1 MRSGWHW
8 RNDILRK
15 QFSQIF
21 LSAVCG
27 CVASLLAFKA
37 DGFQAISVI
46 DDAKQIVT
54 LQQPAQR
61 IIALAPSLTE
71 LAYAAGAG
79 DKLVAVSAY
88 SDYPSSAKKLP
99 QVSDAAGV
107 SFEALLALKP
117 DLVLA
122 WKSGNRASD
131 LERIRGFGIPVFAL
145 EIEHMNDVPRALRNI
160 GVLAGL
166 TNPGE
171 RAAVEFEQKIAALRK
186 VSSAKSKISVFFEIS
201 REPLMT
207 VNRDHAISEVIRL
220 CGGVNVFADVT
231 PLVFVAP
238 LEELFRKQP
247 NTIIYT
253 VSEKR
258 EESPWPRY
266 RGLMA
271 WDAKRIYRVA
281 SDPILRAGPRLAEGA
296 AQVCAAL
303 DQARQSLIKNETP
316 SSAGVSKQ

>member
-1 MRSGWHW
+1 MRSGRRW
-8 RNDILRK
+8 RSDTLCK

-21 LSAVCG
+21 VSAVYG
-27 CVASLLAFKA
+27 CVASLLALNA
-37 DGFQAISVI
+37 HGFQAVSAA
-46 DDAKQIVT
+46 DDAKQIVA

-71 LAYAAGAG
+71 LAFAAGAG

-99 QVSDAAGV
+99 QVADAAGV

-145 EIEHMNDVPRALRNI
+145 EIEHMNDVPRALRSI
-160 GVLAGL
+160 GLLAGVAE
-166 TNPGE
+166 TGA
-171 RAAVEFEQKIAALRK
+171 RAALEYEQKITALRIANA
-186 VSSAKSKISVFFEIS
+186 AKSKVSVFFEIS

-207 VNRDHAISEVIRL
+207 VNRDHIISEVIRL

-231 PLVFVAP
+231 PLAFVAP

-253 VSEKR
+253 AAEKR
-258 EESPWPRY
+258 EGSPWPRY

-303 DQARQSLIKNETP
+303 DQARQSFTK
-316 SSAGVSKQ
+316 K

>member
-1 MRSGWHW
+1 MSAVYGCAA
-8 RNDILRK
+8 
-15 QFSQIF
+15 S
-21 LSAVCG
+21 LSA
-27 CVASLLAFKA
+27 FTA
-37 DGFQAISVI
+37 DGFQAISAV
-46 DDAKQIVT
+46 DDTKQIVT

-71 LAYAAGAG
+71 LAFAAGAG

-88 SDYPSSAKKLP
+88 SDYPSSAMKLP
-99 QVSDAAGV
+99 QVSDAGGV

-145 EIEHMNDVPRALRNI
+145 EIEHMNDVPRAMRSI
-160 GVLAGL
+160 GLLAGIIK
-166 TNPGE
+166 PAE
-171 RAAVEFEQKIAALRK
+171 RAALEFEQKITALRD
-186 VSSAKSKISVFFEIS
+186 VNAAKSKINVFFEIS

-220 CGGVNVFADVT
+220 CGGDNVFADVT

-247 NTIIYT
+247 TVIIYT
-253 VSEKR
+253 ASEKR

-271 WDAKRIYRVA
+271 WHAKRIYRVA

-303 DQARQSLIKNETP
+303 DQARQSLTKNETP
-316 SSAGVSKQ
+316 VSAGVSKR

>member
-1 MRSGWHW
+1 M
-8 RNDILRK
+8 
-15 QFSQIF
+15 
-21 LSAVCG
+21 SAVCG
-27 CVASLLAFKA
+27 CAASLSAFTA
-37 DGFQAISVI
+37 AGSQAISAV
-46 DDAKQIVT
+46 DDTRQIVT

-71 LAYAAGAG
+71 LAFAAGAG

-99 QVSDAAGV
+99 QVSDAGGV

-117 DLVLA
+117 DVVLA
-122 WKSGNRASD
+122 WKSGNRAWD
-131 LERIRGFGIPVFAL
+131 LERIRGFGIPVFVL
-145 EIEHMNDVPRALRNI
+145 EIEHMNDVPRALRRI
-160 GVLAGL
+160 GVLAGI
-166 TNPGE
+166 TKPAE
-171 RAAVEFEQKIAALRK
+171 RAALEFEQKITALRD
-186 VSSAKSKISVFFEIS
+186 VHAAKSKISVFFEIS

-220 CGGVNVFADVT
+220 CGGDNVFADVT

-247 NTIIYT
+247 TTIIYT
-253 VSEKR
+253 ASEKR

-303 DQARQSLIKNETP
+303 DQARQSLTKNKTP
-316 SSAGVSKQ
+316 VSAGVSTQ